1 MSREEAK
8 AADQTFSDRNIQK
21 NESPSLLRPIKKP
34 CRHRE
39 QQEVSMYKSIL
50 VPLDGSKLAEN
61 ILPEVEELALLLKAK
76 LNLICVS
83 KATVFPGADPTDAQV
98 RVVNEAHNYLENLKK
113 QLPAAR
119 IDIEIYTPYGNP
131 AVKILEVSRR
141 HDIDLIAMSTHGRS
155 GIGRW
160 LLGSVAEK
168 VVRHS
173 EIPVLLLRS
182 HKMD

>member
-1 MSREEAK
+1 
-8 AADQTFSDRNIQK
+8 
-21 NESPSLLRPIKKP
+21 
-34 CRHRE
+34 
-39 QQEVSMYKSIL
+39 MYKSIL

-61 ILPEVEELALLLKAK
+61 ILTEVEELALILNAR

-83 KATVFPGADPTDAQV
+83 KVTVFPGVDPTDAQV
-98 RVVNEAHNYLENLKK
+98 KVVNHARNYLENLKK
-113 QLPAAR
+113 QLSAKK
-119 IDIEIYTPYGNP
+119 IDIEIHTPYGNP
-131 AVKILEVSRR
+131 ATKILEVSRR

-173 EIPVLLLRS
+173 ETPVLLLRS
-182 HKMD
+182 HEMDVSSSDD